1 MAKAPGKKEKGSQ
14 FYRTNFILVY
24 SNNVYYTAVVDVLG
38 MILVKFSPFRINT
51 KGPFVKF
58 IN

>member
-1 MAKAPGKKEKGSQ
+1 MATAPGKREKGTQ

-24 SNNVYYTAVVDVLG
+24 SQYTAVVDVLG